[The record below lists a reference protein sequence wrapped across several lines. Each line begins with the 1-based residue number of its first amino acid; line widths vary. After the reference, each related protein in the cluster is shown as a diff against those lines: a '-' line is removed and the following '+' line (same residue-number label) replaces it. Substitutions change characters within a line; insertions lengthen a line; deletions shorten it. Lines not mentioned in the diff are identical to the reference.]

1 LLEDSIICFKRLIQS
16 TEERVHDRAAW
27 ADETRSR
34 ILDAAER
41 LFAERGFEAVSLRQ
55 ITRDADVNIAA
66 IHYHYGSR
74 EGLLRAVLDR
84 VIVPLNQMRLEM
96 LDRALDTRRGK
107 PLPVGVVLDAFIRP
121 DLVAIND
128 LRNGR
133 GVTVARLVGRTYSTA
148 SPPIRKIGAEQFAL
162 VWRRFN
168 TELARSM
175 PGLPP
180 EEIQWRLGCVVGVIV
195 SLFVHATPPGVPG
208 RFDTDDI
215 DGTLARIISFV
226 EPGLSAPAP
235 GTQPRKTR
243 SQE

>member
-1 LLEDSIICFKRLIQS
+1 VFQS
-16 TEERVHDRAAW
+16 AEQRTHERAAW

-34 ILDAAER
+34 ILDSAER

-74 EGLLRAVLDR
+74 ERLLRAVLDR
-84 VIVPLNQMRLEM
+84 VIVPLNRMRLEM
-96 LDRALDTRRGK
+96 LDQALDTRHGE

-121 DLVAIND
+121 DLEAIDD

-133 GVTVARLVGRTYSTA
+133 GVTVAQLVGRTYSTA
-148 SPPIRKIGAEQFAL
+148 SPVIRRIGAEQFGL
-162 VWRRFN
+162 VWTRFN
-168 TELARSM
+168 TELSRSM
-175 PGLPP
+175 PGVPP
-180 EEIQWRLGCVVGVIV
+180 DEIQWRLSCVVGVIV

-215 DGTLARIISFV
+215 EGTLTRIISFV
-226 EPGLSAPAP
+226 EPGLSAPAHGRKP
-235 GTQPRKTR
+235 AKTRSHKPRKTR
-243 SQE
+243 GQGS

>member
-1 LLEDSIICFKRLIQS
+1 MIQS
-16 TEERVHDRAAW
+16 AEKQVHDRAAW

-41 LFAERGFEAVSLRQ
+41 LFAERGFEAVSLRE

-84 VIVPLNQMRLEM
+84 VIVPLNQMRIEM
-96 LDRALDTRRGK
+96 LDRALDTRHGE

-133 GVTVARLVGRTYSTA
+133 GVSVARLVGRTYSSAAPT
-148 SPPIRKIGAEQFAL
+148 IRRIGAEQFAL
-162 VWRRFN
+162 VWERFN
-168 TELARSM
+168 TEFARSI
-175 PGLPP
+175 PGVPP

-195 SLFVHATPPGVPG
+195 SLFVHATPRGVPG

-226 EPGLSAPAP
+226 EPGLSAPPPSTKSRKFKA
-235 GTQPRKTR
+235 GRPR
-243 SQE
+243 